1 MTENPHARVSVII
14 PARNEEVNIERAV
27 RSVSAQGGVPLE
39 IIVVDDQSEDRTGE
53 ILKRLKAEIPSLR
66 TLRVDALPDGWLG
79 KPHALACG
87 AKTASADWLLFTDAD
102 AVHNP
107 GSLAELLE
115 RAGREHVDLLSLS
128 PGQLT
133 PTWWEKAVIP
143 LVYVWLAKHY
153 SFDEVNDP
161 KSTVAAANGQYLLIR
176 RAVYE
181 RVGGHEAVRA
191 EILED
196 VALARR
202 VKAAGGRLLF
212 LPGDPWVQ
220 TRMYRTF
227 AEMWEGWTKNLYP
240 LCGGNVKLILGTIA
254 TTLLVDWM
262 PIVFLFAPVP
272 LRREFTLPSAVYLV
286 WLYYFVLI
294 SIFVLQYRLYRRR
307 LLALDFDPALANYY
321 WLGSALFGALL
332 LNSLRAHRWSGRVHW
347 KGRAY
352 SIKGARAG

>member
-107 GSLAELLE
+107 GSLADLLE
-115 RAGREHVDLLSLS
+115 RAEKERVDLLSLS

-133 PTWWEKAVIP
+133 PTWWEKAIIP
-143 LVYVWLAKHY
+143 LVYVWLAKLY

-161 KSTVAAANGQYLLIR
+161 KSGVAAANGQYLLMR

-212 LPGDPWVQ
+212 LPGASWVQ

-227 AEMWEGWTKNLYP
+227 SEMWEGWTKNLY
-240 LCGGNVKLILGTIA
+240 LLYGRNVKLILGAIA
-254 TTLLVDWM
+254 TTVLVDWM
-262 PIVFLFAPVP
+262 PIAFLFVPVAF
-272 LRREFTLPSAVYLV
+272 RRQFTSQSVVYLV
-286 WLYYFVLI
+286 WLYYFVL
-294 SIFVLQYRLYRRR
+294 
-307 LLALDFDPALANYY
+307 
-321 WLGSALFGALL
+321 
-332 LNSLRAHRWSGRVHW
+332 LNV
-347 KGRAY
+347 
-352 SIKGARAG
+352 